1 MRSLKADLL
10 RRFASVDYIEK
21 SENALLEAEKK
32 VEAGES
38 GKEWIEIA
46 GKWKELAALK
56 SGELKLPPRVDPK
69 LPRPTNDFRWGQ
81 YL

>member
-1 MRSLKADLL
+1 M
-10 RRFASVDYIEK
+10 DYIEK
-21 SENALLEAEKK
+21 SENALMEAEKK

-46 GKWKELAALK
+46 GKWKDLAALK
-56 SGELKLPPRVDPK
+56 SGAVLPTRPDPK

-81 YL
+81 YV